1 MPITEKTVSE
11 TLRRMGMPVS
21 GKGFNYIKTAVLML
35 DDDDNYINAMV
46 HRLYPEIA
54 KQYGEENHL
63 RVGRAIRHSIE
74 RTFEVGNESE
84 ISRILL
90 NIPKKSGM
98 PTNSDF
104 LAGVYEY
111 LKYAE
116 AV

>member
-21 GKGFNYIKTAVLML
+21 GKGFNYIKTAVIML
-35 DDDDNYINAMV
+35 ADDDNYINAMV

-63 RVGRAIRHSIE
+63 RVRRAIRHSIE

-84 ISRILL
+84 INRILL
-90 NIPKKSGM
+90 NIPKKNGM
-98 PTNSDF
+98 PTNSNF

>member
-54 KQYGEENHL
+54 KKYGEEKQAGAL
-63 RVGRAIRHSIE
+63 GIVQQ
-74 RTFEVGNESE
+74 
-84 ISRILL
+84 LL
-90 NIPKKSGM
+90 GA
-98 PTNSDF
+98 
-104 LAGVYEY
+104 L
-111 LKYAE
+111 
-116 AV
+116 